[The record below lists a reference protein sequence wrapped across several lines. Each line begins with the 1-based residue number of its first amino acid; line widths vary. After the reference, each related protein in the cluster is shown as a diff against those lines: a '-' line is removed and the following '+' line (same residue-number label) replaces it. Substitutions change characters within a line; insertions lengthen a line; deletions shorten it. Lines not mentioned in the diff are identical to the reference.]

1 MKISEILEIVHG
13 DKLTPCNDDFEIQY
27 AFASDLM
34 SDALAMI
41 HDHCESTILVTGLCN
56 AQSIRTADMLDIR
69 NILVVRNKKYNEEEI
84 ELAKDCGINVVATP
98 STMFESCALL
108 HEKGL
113 KSV

>member
-69 NILVVRNKKYNEEEI
+69 TILIVRGKKYNEQEI
-84 ELAKDCGINVVATP
+84 ELAKSCGIDVITT
-98 STMFESCALL
+98 SYTMFETCGLL
-108 HEKGL
+108 YKKGL
-113 KSV
+113 KYV